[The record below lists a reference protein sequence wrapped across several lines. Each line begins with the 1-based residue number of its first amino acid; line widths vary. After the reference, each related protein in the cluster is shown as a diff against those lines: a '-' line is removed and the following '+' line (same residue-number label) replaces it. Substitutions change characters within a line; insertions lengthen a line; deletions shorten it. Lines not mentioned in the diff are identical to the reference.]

1 MLIYC
6 LFYSSRPFENE
17 DDFLVGTMSSEDEC
31 HKLVNKMRADPDHYP
46 GSVMSGSTSFYASIW
61 ELDGQKAQQ
70 VGEVIIREADGEHT
84 DDEE

>member
-31 HKLVNKMRADPDHYP
+31 HKLVNKMREDPYNYP
-46 GSVMSGSTSFYASIW
+46 GETSSFYAQIW
-61 ELDGQKAQQ
+61 ELDGQRQ
-70 VGEVIIREADGEHT
+70 VGVVFIREADGEHT
-84 DDEE
+84 DDR